1 MTARKN
7 VFHPVAASGKLFAF
21 GGVSPPRPFRGA
33 AYYFPKNPM
42 DQTLLFSLRLV
53 FAAALG
59 AVIGFER
66 EWRAKEAG
74 LRTHFLV
81 AMGSA
86 LVMIVSKYGFEDLPM
101 NDGDLI
107 AGTHGA
113 DPARIA
119 AQVISGISFLGAGVI
134 VLHKRF
140 IMGLTTAATIW
151 TTSAIGLAVGGGLYT
166 VPSVATV
173 LVLVGLESGRL
184 ADRHIGRARRE
195 VRVVFTAPDDT
206 ASQAVIV
213 ALKEARAFVSSYS
226 TEPHDSGVRVH
237 LLIEA
242 TTAVSQPDFLLP
254 LLANIPGVH
263 PETVE

>member
-1 MTARKN
+1 M
-7 VFHPVAASGKLFAF
+7 
-21 GGVSPPRPFRGA
+21 SP
-33 AYYFPKNPM
+33 
-42 DQTLLFSLRLV
+42 TLLFSLRLV

-81 AMGSA
+81 ALGSA
-86 LVMIVSKYGFEDLPM
+86 LVMIVSKYGFEDLTLP
-101 NDGDLI
+101 DGSFF
-107 AGTHGA
+107 AGTRGA

-119 AQVISGISFLGAGVI
+119 AQVISGISVLGAGVI

-151 TTSAIGLAVGGGLYT
+151 TTSAIGLAVGGGLYV
-166 VPSVATV
+166 VPCVATA
-173 LVLVGLESGRL
+173 LVLLGLEAGRL

-195 VRVVFTAPDDT
+195 VRVVFTAPDDD
-206 ASQAVIV
+206 ASHAAIA

-237 LLIEA
+237 LLLEA
-242 TTAVSQPDFLLP
+242 TTAVSQPDYLVP
-254 LLANIPGVH
+254 LLSKIPGVH